1 MGCSYS
7 MLRFSIK
14 NDQATYSHIQ
24 KGQFLQCEKQIQE
37 KVRTGQYSQNNVK
50 NIIRNY
56 TINSL
61 PKNTYSIGNLVYKYA
76 YVI

>member
-14 NDQATYSHIQ
+14 NDQAIYSHIQ